1 MRQKG
6 KKVTVTIFIVK
17 KGDSHHFSSHQAKM
31 VARMVTVTF
40 FPTFFPFFP
49 ALCIQR

>member
-17 KGDSHHFSSHQAKM
+17 KGDSHHFH
-31 VARMVTVTF
+31 
-40 FPTFFPFFP
+40 PTK
-49 ALCIQR
+49 RKWWREW